1 MSNLSSYQEL
11 NLREGASINEI
22 KAAFRTLAK
31 RHHPDADGRDAADVD
46 KFIKA
51 QTAYQK
57 LMKRA
62 LAHNQARRAKAAQA
76 AQGDRTTQTA
86 QTAKVAPNWR
96 FQGRREV
103 GLDVFFSLSILRPD
117 SGGCKVVLPWQAQEA
132 CPRCL
137 GQGQT
142 LSRIGSNSLYRPCA
156 CTKCG
161 GRGVITRDSQL
172 EVDLK
177 PEMIGQEKI
186 RLRKAGLYNA
196 KSALRGDLTLEIQ
209 WVSRTDAWSAAN

>member
-31 RHHPDADGRDAADVD
+31 KHHPDADGRDAADVD

-57 LMKRA
+57 LMKKA
-62 LAHNQARRAKAAQA
+62 LAHNQARRTRASQA
-76 AQGDRTTQTA
+76 AQPA
-86 QTAKVAPNWR
+86 PAAPAEQTAKVAPNWR
-96 FQGRREV
+96 FRDRREV
-103 GLDVFFSLSILRPD
+103 GLDVYFSLSILRPE

-142 LSRIGSNSLYRPCA
+142 LSRLGSNSLYRPCA

-161 GRGVITRDSQL
+161 GRGVVTRDSQL

-177 PEMIGQEKI
+177 PEMIGKEKI

-196 KSALRGDLTLEIQ
+196 KSALRGDLTLEIN
-209 WVSRTDAWSAAN
+209 WVSRAEPWTREC